1 MKIAVA
7 IATLDRRSTLERTIS
22 HLAHQYR
29 LPDAI
34 YICTPNDSPVEQH
47 VAPSCVATAE
57 FAGID
62 ATVLTSPRGSTNQRN
77 AILSM
82 IQGRFDIV
90 TFIDDDFIPATNYLQ
105 LVERDFA
112 ANADWAIIMGHV
124 PFDGARNAG
133 YTFDEGLALLQT
145 ASNQA
150 AKATAIIN
158 HVGAYGCN
166 MSIRLAIVGQ
176 TRFDERLPLYGWQ
189 EDIDF
194 TSQLRKHGR
203 IVGPQYLVG
212 VHLGTRAGRSSGV
225 RLGFS
230 QIVNPVYLMR
240 KGTMPHVFGL
250 KLMSRNIAANL
261 ARSLSPE
268 PHIDRRG
275 RLRGN
280 MLAFSQLL
288 RGKVEPEHILKL

>member
-7 IATLDRRSTLERTIS
+7 IATLDRRPTLERTIIQ
-22 HLAHQYR
+22 LAQQSR
-29 LPDAI
+29 RPDAI
-34 YICTPNDSPVEQH
+34 FICTPNDSPVEQH
-47 VAPSCVATAE
+47 VAPGSLKTAN
-57 FAGID
+57 GIGIET
-62 ATVLTSPRGSTNQRN
+62 TVLTSPRGSTFQRN
-77 AILSM
+77 AILSQ
-82 IQGRFDIV
+82 IQDKFEIV

-105 LVERDFA
+105 LVERDFV

-133 YTFDEGLALLQT
+133 YTFDEGLVLLKT
-145 ASNQA
+145 ASSLA
-150 AKATAIIN
+150 AKATAIID

-166 MSIRLAIVGQ
+166 MSIRLAVVGQ

-230 QIVNPVYLMR
+230 QIVNPIYLMR

-261 ARSLSPE
+261 ARSLRPE